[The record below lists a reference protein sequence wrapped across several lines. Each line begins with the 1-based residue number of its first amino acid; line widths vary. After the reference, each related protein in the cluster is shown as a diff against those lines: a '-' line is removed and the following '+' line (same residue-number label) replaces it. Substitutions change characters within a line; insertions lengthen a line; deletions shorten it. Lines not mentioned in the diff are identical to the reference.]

1 MKVSEMKVSKQCV
14 VELTWSLKD
23 GGNEL
28 LDELEAPV
36 AFLVGGDDLLPAID
50 EALLGK
56 SAGNTI
62 EVQIEPEHAFGN
74 YDELLV
80 FLEPR
85 KCFPTDLEA
94 GEMFEDLPIG
104 CTPDAPKGII
114 YTVQDV
120 YPEHVVLDGNHP
132 LAGVT
137 LRLTAKIHS
146 VREAT
151 IEEIGAGTLGAG
163 FFKILPPQGPGPD
176 DHIH

>member
-1 MKVSEMKVSKQCV
+1 MKVSEQCV
-14 VELTWSLKD
+14 VALTWKLTD
-23 GGNEL
+23 GGNDM
-28 LDELEAPV
+28 LDELDAPV

-50 EALLGK
+50 AALLGK
-56 SAGNTI
+56 TAG
-62 EVQIEPEHAFGN
+62 ESVQLQIEPEHAFGN
-74 YDELLV
+74 YDEQLV

-85 KCFPTDLEA
+85 NCFPADLES

-104 CTPDAPKGII
+104 CTADAPKGII

-151 IEEIGAGTLGAG
+151 LDEIGAGTLGVG
-163 FFKILPPQGPGPD
+163 FFKILPPQGPGPH
-176 DHIH
+176 DHVH